1 MARALPQYSR
11 CMIALPSPDT
21 FDYKLV
27 AWSLY
32 RVETASGIVVR
43 DE

>member
-1 MARALPQYSR
+1 V
-11 CMIALPSPDT
+11 IALPSPDT

-32 RVETASGIVVR
+32 RVETRFRGRRSR
-43 DE
+43 